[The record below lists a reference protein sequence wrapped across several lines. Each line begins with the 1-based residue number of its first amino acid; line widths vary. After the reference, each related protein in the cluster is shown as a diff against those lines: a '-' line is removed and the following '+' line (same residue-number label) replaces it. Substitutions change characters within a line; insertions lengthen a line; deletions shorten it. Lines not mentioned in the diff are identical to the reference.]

1 LNAVIYTAGSESWE
15 RRINPIAASYDRSA
29 CALRIIS
36 GELRGRKLASIR
48 GKQTRP
54 TADRVREALF
64 NIVGSRLAGA
74 HVLDLF
80 AGTGALGIEAL
91 SRGAKMAVF
100 VENAAPALQVIQKN
114 IASCRLESRATIVR
128 LDIARSLSD
137 LAPLRGIFDLIFID
151 PPYRCDLIRPTLEQ
165 LTQGGLL
172 SPEALIVVEHDPLEP
187 VEPPQSLET
196 IDHRRYG
203 QTRLSFLTL
212 AP

>member
-1 LNAVIYTAGSESWE
+1 MRV
-15 RRINPIAASYDRSA
+15 
-29 CALRIIS
+29 IS

-48 GKQTRP
+48 GRQTRP

-114 IASCRLESRATIVR
+114 IASCRLQSRATVLP
-128 LDIARSLSD
+128 LDIPRSLNG
-137 LAPLRGIFDLIFID
+137 LAPYRGIFDLIFID

-165 LTQGGLL
+165 LTQGGLP
-172 SPEALIVVEHDPLEP
+172 SPEALIVVEHDPSES
-187 VEPPQSLET
+187 VAPPPSWEI
-196 IDHRRYG
+196 IDSRRYG
-203 QTRLSFLTL
+203 QTRLSFLTS
-212 AP
+212 AC